1 MVQLASSNKHFD
13 IPQAVSSIF
22 TGRESQLEEL
32 RAAFLSPMSEGKSR
46 MQRRF
51 VISGLG
57 GSGKTQWFVSFR
69 AIQSALTLGMRPAP
83 RLLI

>member
-32 RAAFLSPMSEGKSR
+32 RAAFLNPLSDGKDR

-57 GSGKTQWFVSFR
+57 GSGKTQWLVPFR
-69 AIQSALTLGMRPAP
+69 VVHSALNLG
-83 RLLI
+83 I